1 MNLKKGDVIELEIS
15 KYAFEGKGIGKIK
28 LDENDE
34 SAYVVFVD
42 KTYPGDK
49 VKASYSRIKKS
60 YAEARLEEILEKSV
74 DRTEPKCTHFG
85 VCGGCKQQDLK
96 YEVQAE
102 YKELQVKEIFEKMG
116 GLKDFEFLPIVKA
129 NNVFFYRNKLEFSF
143 SDKRWLT
150 VEEINQSTEIDD
162 KNFALGFH
170 IPRMFDRILDIE
182 KCWLQSEESNKILNF
197 TRNFFKSRNTSIY
210 STKDHKGFLR
220 HLVVKHSH
228 HTNDLMVNIVTSE
241 YNEDLMKEYSDE
253 MIKEIPE
260 ITTIVN
266 NINTKKAQVA
276 YGDYEE
282 VLYGSGFIND
292 KIGKYKFRISP
303 NSFFQTNTLQAEKL
317 YNTALEFADFK
328 EDEIVYDL
336 YSGAGTIAIYV
347 SEKVKS
353 IYAFEHIPE
362 AVADAKENM
371 KLNNV
376 SNISF
381 FEADLNKSFQQKLIE
396 DKIPHADTI
405 IADPPRSGMNPKTIQ
420 DILFVNPKKV
430 VYVSCNPTTQVRDI
444 KLLVENGYRLIKIQ
458 PVDMFP
464 HTFHIENVALLVKE

>member
-1 MNLKKGDVIELEIS
+1 MNLKKGDIIELEIS

-60 YAEARLEEILEKSV
+60 YAEARLEEILEESK
-74 DRTEPKCTHFG
+74 DRTAPECSHFG
-85 VCGGCKQQDLK
+85 TCGGCKQQNLK
-96 YEVQAE
+96 YEIQAE
-102 YKELQVKEIFEKMG
+102 YKQQQVKEIFEKLG
-116 GLKDFEFLPIVKA
+116 GLTDFEFLPILKA
-129 NNVFFYRNKLEFSF
+129 DDVFFYRNKLEFSF
-143 SDKRWLT
+143 SEKRWLT
-150 VEEINQSTEIDD
+150 VEEIKSSSEIED

-170 IPRMFDRILDIE
+170 IPRMFDRIIDIE
-182 KCWLQSEESNKILNF
+182 KCYLQSEESNKVLNF
-197 TRNFFKSRNTSIY
+197 TRIFFKSRNISIY
-210 STKDHKGFLR
+210 STQTHQGFLR
-220 HLVVKHSH
+220 HLVIKHSH
-228 HTNDLMVNIVTSE
+228 HTNDLMVNLVTSE
-241 YNEDLMKEYSDE
+241 YNEDLMKEYCEE
-253 MIKEIPE
+253 MLKEIPE

-266 NINTKKAQVA
+266 NVNTKKAQVA

-282 VLYGSGFIND
+282 VLYGNGYIFD
-292 KIGKYKFRISP
+292 KIGKFTFRISA

-317 YNTALEFADFK
+317 YNLAKDFAEFQGN
-328 EDEIVYDL
+328 EIVYDL

-347 SEKVKS
+347 SENVKS
-353 IYAFEHIPE
+353 LFAFENVVE
-362 AVADAKENM
+362 AVNDAKENM
-371 KLNNV
+371 KLNDI

-381 FEADLNKSFQQKLIE
+381 FEADLNKSFQQKLE
-396 DKIPHADTI
+396 DDNFPMADII

-420 DILFVNPKKV
+420 DILFVNPQKI

-444 KLLVENGYRLIKIQ
+444 KVLVENGYKLVKIQ

-464 HTFHIENVALLVKE
+464 QTYHIENVALLIKK

>member
-1 MNLKKGDVIELEIS
+1 MQLKKGDVIELEIS

-60 YAEARLEEILEKSV
+60 YAEARLEEILEKSE
-74 DRTEPKCTHFG
+74 DRANPECSHFG
-85 VCGGCKQQDLK
+85 TCGGCKQQDLK
-96 YEVQAE
+96 YEVQAK

-116 GLKDFEFLPIVKA
+116 GLKDFDFLPIEKA
-129 NNVFFYRNKLEFSF
+129 DDIFFYRNKLEFSF
-143 SDKRWLT
+143 SRKRWLT
-150 VEEINQSTEIDD
+150 EKEINSSTEIED

-182 KCWLQSEESNKILNF
+182 KCYLESEESNRILNF
-197 TRNFFKSRNTSIY
+197 TRDFFKSRDVSIY
-210 STKDHKGFLR
+210 STQDHVGFLR

-228 HTNDLMVNIVTSE
+228 HTNDLMVNLVTSE
-241 YNEDLMKEYSDE
+241 YDEDLMKEFTE
-253 MIKEIPE
+253 QIVAEIPE

-266 NINTKKAQVA
+266 NVNKKKAQVA
-276 YGDYEE
+276 YGDYEK
-282 VLYGSGFIND
+282 VLFGNGFIYD
-292 KIGKYKFRISP
+292 EIGKNKFRISA

-317 YNTALEFADFK
+317 YNLAMNFADFK
-328 EDEIVYDL
+328 GNEVVYDL

-347 SEKVKS
+347 SDKVKS
-353 IYAFEHIPE
+353 IYAFENVPE
-362 AVADAKENM
+362 SVIDAKENM

-376 SNISF
+376 ENISF
-381 FEADLNKSFQQKLIE
+381 FEADLNKSFQAKLQE
-396 DKIPHADTI
+396 DKIPMADVI

-420 DILFVNPKKV
+420 DILFVNPKKI

-444 KLLVENGYRLIKIQ
+444 KLLVENGYKLVKAQ